1 MTVKGIEFAVARNQ
15 PHPHEL
21 TILQRFQQHGR
32 GTIFQVRVLYHVAL
46 DYSSPM
52 LLFNNDLLPA
62 VTLPLPNRGLAF
74 GDGFFETLIFTAGC
88 LRLAADHLARMQQA
102 AAALYLILPQA
113 LATAEALETTLA
125 RLAAANNLPAAR
137 LRLQLWRSG
146 GGRYTP
152 TTNTAEWLATAEPFV
167 ADESVIKKAEFALET
182 HSIYSP
188 LSFCKGPQ
196 AWLYVRAA
204 HERQRRGLDEI
215 ILCDAAGHVAE
226 AGAAAIFW
234 MKDNVLFTP
243 SLASGCVAGVRRAQ
257 VLRAARVVGVECR
270 EDLFI
275 KEQLLGADAA
285 FTVNVAAIRSI
296 NQLGQTRFRQTDT
309 PIFLAPGF
317 AKK

>member
-1 MTVKGIEFAVARNQ
+1 MVRPFSLD
-15 PHPHEL
+15 L
-21 TILQRFQQHGR
+21 TLS
-32 GTIFQVRVLYHVAL
+32 LYFG
-46 DYSSPM
+46 SM
-52 LLFNNDLLPA
+52 LLYNNKLLPT
-62 VTLPLPNRGLAF
+62 VTLQLPNRGLAF
-74 GDGFFETLIFTAGC
+74 GDGFFETLIFIADR

-102 AAALYLILPQA
+102 ATALYLTLPEA
-113 LATAEALETTLA
+113 LATAEALENTLG
-125 RLAAANNLPAAR
+125 RLAQANHLPAAR

-152 TTNTAEWLATAEPFV
+152 TTDAAEWLATAEPFV
-167 ADESVIKKAEFALET
+167 ANESVIEKADFALET

-215 ILCDAAGHVAE
+215 ILCDTAGHVAE

-234 MKDNVLFTP
+234 VKDDVLFTP

-257 VLRAARVVGVECR
+257 VLRAARAAAVECR

-275 KEQLLGADAA
+275 KEQLSGADAA
-285 FTVNVAAIRSI
+285 FIVNVAAIRPIS
-296 NQLGQTRFRQTDT
+296 QLGQTRFSQTDIPT
-309 PIFLAPGF
+309 FLAQGF
-317 AKK
+317 AK